1 MIELIRQ
8 YMAILRKGPHEPGAE
23 AELEKIY
30 MHVIRQDPNHRL
42 ARLHEMV
49 MDGVSIN
56 IAEQLRDLLAE
67 EITAL
72 EPIAA
77 PQAGLVWHR
86 TPCGEVI
93 VAPHSVR

>member
-1 MIELIRQ
+1 MIELIRR
-8 YMAILRKGPHEPGAE
+8 YLKILRNGSHEPGAE
-23 AELEKIY
+23 AELETIY
-30 MHVIRQDPNHRL
+30 MQVIRQNPNHRL

-72 EPIAA
+72 EPIARDK
-77 PQAGLVWHR
+77 LD
-86 TPCGEVI
+86 
-93 VAPHSVR
+93 